1 MHLDNT
7 VSIGN
12 LLMAASMVIGWIY
25 QVGVMRTEM
34 RNLADRFAEHVEED
48 RRRFD
53 RLDQTLAGE
62 RERLEIREE
71 QHSQRVVALLDRL
84 QAVAVEQAKRRS

>member
-1 MHLDNT
+1 MHLDTT

-12 LLMAASMVIGWIY
+12 LLTAGAMVVGWIY
-25 QVGVMRTEM
+25 QVGVLRTEL

-53 RLDQTLAGE
+53 RLDEALLEE
-62 RERLEIREE
+62 RERSEE
-71 QHSQRVVALLDRL
+71 RDEQQSQRVVGLLERL
-84 QAVAVEQAKRRS
+84 HAVAVEQVRKG

>member
-12 LLMAASMVIGWIY
+12 LLMAASMVVGWIY
-25 QVGVMRTEM
+25 QVGVMRAEL

-53 RLDQTLAGE
+53 RVDHALLGE
-62 RERLEIREE
+62 RERAEGRAE
-71 QHSQRVVALLDRL
+71 QQSQRVVALLDRL
-84 QAVAVEQAKRRS
+84 QAMAVEQAKRR